1 MSVRPRDVPVSPGDA
16 APAPVNVGL
25 LGCGTVGGA
34 VVRLLAKNGGE
45 IERRSGAHLRLAR
58 VAVAHPERPRSV
70 TFPSGVLTADAAAVV
85 ADPGIDVI
93 VEVVGGLEPARTLL
107 LDAIEHGKHVVTANK
122 QLIARHGPE
131 LFAAAA
137 RAGVDLRL
145 EASVGAGVPVIQ
157 MLKESLAANR
167 VAEVTGILNGTTNY
181 ILTRMA
187 EEGSEFGAAL
197 ADAQRR
203 GFAEADPT
211 DDVEG
216 HDAAAKLAILATI
229 AFHTPVHADQVY
241 REGISRVSPQDIQY
255 AAELGYVLKL
265 LAIAREHDGR
275 VEARVHPAFLPRAHP
290 LAAIRNE
297 LNAVFV
303 RGDAAGEVMIVGR
316 GAGGD
321 PTASA
326 VVADLIDVARN
337 HRRGGHGR
345 VGWESL
351 EPRPLRPMD
360 EVETPFYLLMQVT
373 DRPGV
378 FARIAAIFGEEG
390 VSISA
395 ISQKSRGADADIV
408 MITHTAGEGQMRRVL
423 TRVEALDVVGTV
435 RNIIRVVDGE

>member
-1 MSVRPRDVPVSPGDA
+1 MRAATAGAGDQPVA
-16 APAPVNVGL
+16 VGM
-25 LGCGTVGGA
+25 LGCGTVGSA
-34 VVRLLAKNGGE
+34 VVRLLRENGAE
-45 IERRSGAHLRLAR
+45 ITRRTGAELRLAR
-58 VAVAHPERPRSV
+58 VAVARLGRARDLSFDP
-70 TFPSGVLTADAAAVV
+70 GVLTGDAAAVA
-85 ADPGIDVI
+85 ADPNVDVV
-93 VEVVGGLEPARTLL
+93 VEVMGGLEPARSLL
-107 LDAIEHGKHVVTANK
+107 LAAIEHGKHVVTANK

-131 LFAAAA
+131 MFAAAA

-167 VAEVTGILNGTTNY
+167 VTEVTGILNGTTNY

-187 EEGSEFGAAL
+187 EDGSEFGEAL
-197 ADAQRR
+197 QDAQRR

-241 REGISRVSPQDIQY
+241 REGIGRVSPQDIQY
-255 AAELGYVLKL
+255 AAELGYALKL

-275 VEARVHPAFLPRAHP
+275 VEAHVHPAFLTRTHP

-303 RGDAAGEVMIVGR
+303 RGDRAGEVMIVGR

-326 VVADLIDVARN
+326 VVADLVDVARN
-337 HRRGGHGR
+337 HRCGGHGR
-345 VGWESL
+345 VGWEAL
-351 EPRPLRPMD
+351 EARPLRPME

-408 MITHTAGEGQMRRVL
+408 MITHTAREGQMRRVL

-435 RNIIRVVDGE
+435 RNVIRVADGE